1 MKNNAIDVDH
11 LTIRFSLASQKVNN
25 LKEYTIRKLK
35 HELTFQ
41 EFLALKDVDLHVR
54 PGEAWGLIGT
64 NGSGKSTL
72 LKTIAGVMKPYKG
85 SVKVRGRIAP
95 MIELG
100 AGFDPELTAREN
112 IFLNGAVLGHSHE
125 FMEEHFDEIVEF
137 AELGHFLDSPIKNFS
152 SGMKARLGFSVA
164 TMVDPDVLIVDEVL
178 AVGDARFR
186 RRCNERMEQM
196 LSGGTTLLF
205 VSHNINDVKRLCDHV
220 LWLDHGT
227 VLMSG
232 DTEPVCNAYTTRED
246 RVYSFDWKVREDREK
261 LDENDKF
268 DYLVVGAGL
277 YGAVFASEARK
288 YGKKVLVIDRRDHV
302 GGNVYTERVEG
313 INVHRYGAHI
323 FHTSD
328 KKIWEYVNQFAE
340 FNNYINAPIA
350 RYHDEVYN
358 LPFNMNTFS
367 RMWGVHTPQEA
378 RDEIA
383 RQIAGLHIE
392 EPKNLEEQAL
402 SLVGTDVY
410 EKLIRGYT
418 AKQWGRDCRDL
429 PSFIIRRIPLR
440 FTYDNN
446 YFNDRYQGIPVGGY
460 TQMIQKMFSG
470 ARVLTGVDY
479 AGFIKQHPDIAKKVV
494 YTGPIDEYFDY
505 SLGHLEYRTVRFEDE
520 ILDIPDYQ
528 GNAVVNYTDSETPW
542 TRIIEHKHFEFGQQE
557 KTIISREYPME
568 WKQGMEPYYPV
579 NDEKNSAL
587 YEKYRELAQRPEIRE
602 KVIFGGRLGTYR
614 YYNMDQVIA
623 AALADAKNEFRPSA
637 EDQA

>member
-460 TQMIQKMFSG
+460 TQMIQKMLSG
-470 ARVLTGVDY
+470 ARILTGVDY